1 MTEIKIVK
9 NDGYIVS
16 YTISGHTGY
25 GEEGYDILCSAIS
38 FISQTVILSLNEV
51 CKIKSEDINFKI
63 EDGYLGVCLNFD
75 LPKEKMECSEI
86 VMNTMLTGFKS
97 LLEGYPDH
105 ITLNIEE
112 VDL

>member
-1 MTEIKIVK
+1 MTEIDIVK

-16 YTISGHTGY
+16 YRIQGHTGY
-25 GEEGYDILCSAIS
+25 AEEGNDILCSAIS

-51 CKIKSEDINFKI
+51 CKIKSEDINFRI
-63 EDGYLGVCLNFD
+63 DDGYLGMCLNFN
-75 LPKEKMECSEI
+75 LSKEKLECSEI

-97 LLEGYPDH
+97 LLETYPEY